1 MGCGASKHAGVEEAP
16 VYKATADV
24 HPRDGVMLV
33 KGKALLTLA
42 EHEEYGKMTSHQIL
56 VVLTKKFK
64 QGKGEKSQKQI
75 MVELGM
81 FQDADFEIATFD
93 ALERNQSRT
102 VLTYTWNDSPVRE
115 QYGPLNKKMEAQG
128 IDMSAQWFWI
138 DIFCLDQQHPDKM
151 ETIKRSNEIYA
162 LAKYYFVIG
171 LACFNRLWCTMELAC
186 KLGGQNGA
194 NTDVVVTDFEGFL
207 RRREEA
213 YVHSHFSKDPTFEA
227 CRYTSATDVP
237 IVKEKILAKFEDIAA
252 FNDTI
257 KNIADV
263 ILEEDRE
270 DDWYFGVADVGSH
283 DEPSSHKAA
292 FIEASREYTF
302 KASGG
307 DENKCGRCDKLK
319 EHHHTK
325 KRDGTISKHVW
336 CYDFLLDV

>member
-1 MGCGASKHAGVEEAP
+1 MSGISCLLGTPEAQAKIRAWYQAQLAKEAPAAVEEATPAGVEEAP

-81 FQDADFEIATFD
+81 FQDADFKIATFGD
-93 ALERNQSRT
+93 LKKDKKHS
-102 VLTYTWNDSPVRE
+102 VITYTWNDSPARE
-115 QYGPLNKKMEAQG
+115 QYGPLNKKMKAQG

-186 KLGGQNGA
+186 KLGGRNGVNA
-194 NTDVVVTDFEGFL
+194 EVVASRCLGAFDFEGFL
-207 RRREEA
+207 GRRERA
-213 YVHSHFSKDPTFEA
+213 YALSQLRKDPTFET

-237 IVKEKILAKFEDIAA
+237 LVKEKILVKFEDIAA

-263 ILEEDRE
+263 IL
-270 DDWYFGVADVGSH
+270 
-283 DEPSSHKAA
+283 
-292 FIEASREYTF
+292 
-302 KASGG
+302 
-307 DENKCGRCDKLK
+307 K
-319 EHHHTK
+319 E
-325 KRDGTISKHVW
+325 KRV
-336 CYDFLLDV
+336 L

>member
-1 MGCGASKHAGVEEAP
+1 MKIAGVCICFCFRKPPRFAQGQYQSGQAEDSWLRIPLLLITSMGCGASKHAGVEEAP

-75 MVELGM
+75 MVESGM
-81 FQDADFEIATFD
+81 FQDADFKIATFVD
-93 ALERNQSRT
+93 LEMEEELT
-102 VLTYTWNDSPVRE
+102 VLTYTWNDSPARE
-115 QYGPLNKKMEAQG
+115 QYRPLNKKMEAQG

-194 NTDVVVTDFEGFL
+194 NTDVVVTDFEGL
-207 RRREEA
+207 LGRREEA
-213 YVHSHFSKDPTFEA
+213 YALSQLDKDPTFET

-257 KNIADV
+257 KNVADV
-263 ILEEDRE
+263 ILKEWRE
-270 DDWYFGVADVGSH
+270 VIRV
-283 DEPSSHKAA
+283 
-292 FIEASREYTF
+292 R
-302 KASGG
+302 
-307 DENKCGRCDKLK
+307 
-319 EHHHTK
+319 
-325 KRDGTISKHVW
+325 
-336 CYDFLLDV
+336 

>member
-1 MGCGASKHAGVEEAP
+1 MHRASISQDRLRTAGWLGIPLLLITSMGCGASKHAGVEEAP
-16 VYKATADV
+16 AYKATADV

-64 QGKGEKSQKQI
+64 QGNGEKSQKQI

-81 FQDADFEIATFD
+81 FQDADFKIATFVD
-93 ALERNQSRT
+93 LEMEEELT
-102 VLTYTWNDSPVRE
+102 VLTYTWNDSPARE
-115 QYGPLNKKMEAQG
+115 QYGPLNKKMEAKG
-128 IDMSAQWFWI
+128 IAQWFWI

-194 NTDVVVTDFEGFL
+194 NTDVVVTDFEGEFL
-207 RRREEA
+207 KRRENA
-213 YVHSHFSKDPTFEA
+213 YAESQMIKDPTFET

-237 IVKEKILAKFEDIAA
+237 LVKEKILAKFEDIAA

-257 KNIADV
+257 KN
-263 ILEEDRE
+263 
-270 DDWYFGVADVGSH
+270 VADVMLKDVQTGLCPLSPFSPQLGH
-283 DEPSSHKAA
+283 AR
-292 FIEASREYTF
+292 IYT
-302 KASGG
+302 
-307 DENKCGRCDKLK
+307 
-319 EHHHTK
+319 
-325 KRDGTISKHVW
+325 
-336 CYDFLLDV
+336 

>member
-1 MGCGASKHAGVEEAP
+1 MSGISCLLGTPEAQAKIRAWYQTQLAKPVPWDPAAVEEAP

-81 FQDADFEIATFD
+81 FQDADFKIATFVD
-93 ALERNQSRT
+93 LKKYKSHS
-102 VLTYTWNDSPVRE
+102 VITYTWNDSPARE
-115 QYGPLNKKMEAQG
+115 QYGPLNKKMESQVIP

-162 LAKYYFVIG
+162 LSKYYFVIG
-171 LACFNRLWCTMELAC
+171 LACFNRLWCTRELAC
-186 KLGGQNGA
+186 KLGGRNGVNA
-194 NTDVVVTDFEGFL
+194 EVVASRCLGAFDFEGFL
-207 RRREEA
+207 GRRERA
-213 YVHSHFSKDPTFEA
+213 YALSQLRKDPTFET

-237 IVKEKILAKFEDIAA
+237 IVKEKILAKFKDIAA

-257 KNIADV
+257 KNVADV
-263 ILEEDRE
+263 ILKEERE
-270 DDWYFGVADVGSH
+270 VIRV
-283 DEPSSHKAA
+283 
-292 FIEASREYTF
+292 R
-302 KASGG
+302 
-307 DENKCGRCDKLK
+307 
-319 EHHHTK
+319 
-325 KRDGTISKHVW
+325 
-336 CYDFLLDV
+336 